1 MGLQACFGCHIP
13 DDLIDLVILEFVKDS
28 VRADEHVIKIVHTVL
43 LVSDFWIASDH
54 STDATQVSQLSLAVT
69 KRSTDRES
77 AWKDAIRPNKRVLF
91 IIAIFSLWHCLLF
104 YLVCLGSGQAI
115 LHHCL
120 GLVDVATRR
129 HYPVKLFLI

>member
-1 MGLQACFGCHIP
+1 MSLQACFGCHIP

-91 IIAIFSLWHCLLF
+91 IIAIFLLRLLGIF
-104 YLVCLGSGQAI
+104 LVFGEL
-115 LHHCL
+115 
-120 GLVDVATRR
+120 T
-129 HYPVKLFLI
+129 LI